1 MRGSPSLS
9 LLGPC
14 WQGAVHS
21 DRQPGGGLNGLS
33 IYELVVIVKGIV
45 QTLPALSG

>member
-1 MRGSPSLS
+1 MSASPSLS

-14 WQGAVHS
+14 WQGAVRS
-21 DRQPGGGLNGLS
+21 DSQPGGGLNGLS
-33 IYELVVIVKGIV
+33 IYELVVIVMGIM